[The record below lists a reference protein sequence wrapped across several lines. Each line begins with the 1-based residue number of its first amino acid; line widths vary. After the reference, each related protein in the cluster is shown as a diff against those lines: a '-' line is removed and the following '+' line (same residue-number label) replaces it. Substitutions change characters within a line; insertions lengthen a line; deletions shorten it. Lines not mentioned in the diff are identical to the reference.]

1 MFSENNLSLDG
12 IFIMKKI
19 TSLGYDVVFDDTLSE
34 LQLFLVDH
42 DYSQLLI
49 LVDRNTNDHCLPV
62 IQAAIPDIVD
72 YDIIEVDPGEENKN
86 IDFCIGVWKT
96 MLDFGADRKALMLNL
111 GGGVVTDMG
120 GFAASTYKRGID
132 FIHIPTTLLSQVDA
146 SVGGKT
152 GIDLDNVKNIIGTF
166 SQPQAV
172 FISNK
177 FLETLDDRQMRSG
190 FAEVIKH
197 GLIQDKSLF
206 ERCKTVVLP
215 NLPED
220 MVYESVQIKNK
231 VITEDPTE
239 KGLRKILNFG
249 HTIGHAIE
257 GYSLVSDNNPLLHG
271 EAIAIG
277 MVCEAYISN
286 KVNGLPDQELKEIS
300 DFLMALYPAY
310 DYNTAVYPE
319 FIELM
324 RNDKKNES
332 NKLGFALLNTIGDCA
347 YNNYVEEDL
356 IIESL
361 DYYKSLIN

>member
-1 MFSENNLSLDG
+1 
-12 IFIMKKI
+12 MKKI
-19 TSLGYDVVFDDTLSE
+19 NSLGYEVVFDNELDE
-34 LQLFLVDH
+34 LQSFLIDH

-49 LVDRNTNDHCLPV
+49 LVDRNTNDHCLPQL
-62 IQAAIPDIVD
+62 QAFIPDIVD

-96 MLDFGADRKALMLNL
+96 MLDFGADRKSLMLNL

-132 FIHIPTTLLSQVDA
+132 FIHVPTTLLSQVDA

-152 GIDLDNVKNIIGTF
+152 GIDLDNIKNIIGTF
-166 SQPQAV
+166 TQPKAV

-177 FLETLDDRQMRSG
+177 FLETLDDRQIRSG

-197 GLIQDKSLF
+197 GLIKDKQLF
-206 ERCKTVVLP
+206 ERCMNVKLPGLPEEMVYDSVMIKNEVVL
-215 NLPED
+215 
-220 MVYESVQIKNK
+220 
-231 VITEDPTE
+231 EDPTE

-257 GYSLVSDNNPLLHG
+257 GYSLYHDQEPLLHG

-277 MVCEAYISN
+277 MICEAFISYREN
-286 KVNGLPDQELKEIS
+286 NLPESELETIVNYLKEI
-300 DFLMALYPAY
+300 YPAY
-310 DYNTAVYPE
+310 PIDQAIYPTL
-319 FIELM
+319 IELM

-332 NKLGFALLNTIGDCA
+332 NQLGFALLRSIGDCDFNKYA
-347 YNNYVEEDL
+347 EEDM
-356 IIESL
+356 IVESL
-361 DYYKSLIN
+361 DYYNQVIK

>member
-1 MFSENNLSLDG
+1 
-12 IFIMKKI
+12 MKKI
-19 TSLGYDVVFDDTLSE
+19 NSLGYEVVFDDELDE
-34 LQLFLVDH
+34 LQSFLIDH

-132 FIHIPTTLLSQVDA
+132 FLNVPTTLLSQVDA

-166 SQPQAV
+166 SQPKAV

-177 FLETLDDRQMRSG
+177 FLETLDDRQVLSG

-197 GLIQDKSLF
+197 GLIQDKDLF
-206 ERCKTVVLP
+206 NRCKTV
-215 NLPED
+215 NLPVIPEG
-220 MVYESVQIKNK
+220 MVYDSVVIKNK
-231 VITEDPTE
+231 VVVEDPTE

-257 GYSLVSDNNPLLHG
+257 GYSLVTDVNPLLHG

-277 MVCEAYISN
+277 MICEAYLSHKIN
-286 KVNGLPDQELKEIS
+286 NLDIAELDEIVDYLLS
-300 DFLMALYPAY
+300 IYPK
-310 DYNTAVYPE
+310 YNLNSAVYPE
-319 FIELM
+319 LLALM
-324 RNDKKNES
+324 KNDKKNEG
-332 NKLGFALLNTIGDCA
+332 NKLGFALLRKIGDCDF
-347 YNNYVEEDL
+347 NKYVEEDA

-361 DYYKSLIN
+361 DYYQSKTK

>member
-1 MFSENNLSLDG
+1 
-12 IFIMKKI
+12 MKRIK
-19 TSLGYDVVFDDTLSE
+19 SLGYDVVFDNELDE
-34 LQLFLVDH
+34 LQSFLIDH

-49 LVDRNTNDHCLPV
+49 LVDRNTNDHCLP
-62 IQAAIPDIVD
+62 ILQSFIPDIVD

-166 SQPQAV
+166 AQPQAV
-172 FISNK
+172 FISTK
-177 FLETLDDRQMRSG
+177 FLETLDDRQIRSG
-190 FAEVIKH
+190 FAEIIKH

-206 ERCKTVVLP
+206 ERCMQVSLP
-215 NLPED
+215 NIPEE
-220 MVYESVQIKNK
+220 MVYDSVQIKNK
-231 VITEDPTE
+231 VVLEDPTE

-249 HTIGHAIE
+249 HTVGHAVE
-257 GYSLVSDNNPLLHG
+257 GYSLYHDQNPLLHG

-277 MVCEAYISN
+277 MICEAYISHKEN
-286 KVNGLPDQELKEIS
+286 NLSESALDTIVNYFKGI
-300 DFLMALYPAY
+300 YPAY
-310 DYNTAVYPE
+310 AIPSEIFPDL
-319 FIELM
+319 IELM

-332 NKLGFALLNTIGDCA
+332 NKLGFALLKDIGNCE
-347 YNNYVEEDL
+347 YNKYVEENL
-356 IIESL
+356 ITASL
-361 DYYKSLIN
+361 AYYNEVIK